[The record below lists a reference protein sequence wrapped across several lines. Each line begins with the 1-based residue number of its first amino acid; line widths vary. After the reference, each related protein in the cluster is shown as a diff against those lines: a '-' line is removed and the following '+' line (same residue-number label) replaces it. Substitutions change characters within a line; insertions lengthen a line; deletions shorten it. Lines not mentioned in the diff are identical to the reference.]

1 MIVQSY
7 RISVRA
13 LLSSC
18 PTVPAETAE
27 FLYPELLH
35 IGQLPAPP
43 VSAVRALPP
52 SAAPPPS
59 SPSLEKSVSLLLF
72 ASQFHNYR
80 HYTFSLYFKYQFIKH
95 LASSQNVR
103 CLIFCLKMLVL
114 PCPNIFSIQYLI
126 HSQHIVT
133 HLKCIVTIWN
143 APYFRNGREM
153 QDPLPLWQG
162 AEDRGGPGSISR
174 REQPVPVLPQR
185 QENADV
191 AAVVARSGGPGCHGK
206 HLSQGSASSGAS
218 ATAGKCRFHCRCG
231 LGRKS
236 GAIWNGGTSWSFLP
250 KGLRGPHPRNLPY
263 GDERRENIH
272 QEHSN
277 RHDSSDHQYGQR
289 S

>member
-103 CLIFCLKMLVL
+103 CPIFCLKMLVL

-133 HLKCIVTIWN
+133 HLKCIVTIWK
-143 APYFRNGREM
+143 
-153 QDPLPLWQG
+153 LPG
-162 AEDRGGPGSISR
+162 FHGHSSR
-174 REQPVPVLPQR
+174 RASDGRIPETFHT
-185 QENADV
+185 ETS
-191 AAVVARSGGPGCHGK
+191 AARIFIKNTAAATTAVTISTDSGPEVSTG
-206 HLSQGSASSGAS
+206 QGVRVSA
-218 ATAGKCRFHCRCG
+218 AG
-231 LGRKS
+231 
-236 GAIWNGGTSWSFLP
+236 
-250 KGLRGPHPRNLPY
+250 
-263 GDERRENIH
+263 
-272 QEHSN
+272 
-277 RHDSSDHQYGQR
+277 
-289 S
+289 

>member
-80 HYTFSLYFKYQFIKH
+80 HYTFSSYFKYQFIKH

-103 CLIFCLKMLVL
+103 CPIFCPIMLIFTR
-114 PCPNIFSIQYLI
+114 PNIFSISYII

-133 HLKCIVTIWN
+133 HLKYIVTIWEL
-143 APYFRNGREM
+143 PYFRNGRKM
-153 QDPLPLWQG
+153 QVSLPLWQG
-162 AEDRGGPGSISR
+162 TEDQGNMERRYFMVIPPEGPPTAASPRLSTRRRGPPGHLQQI
-174 REQPVPVLPQR
+174 LPQPR
-185 QENADV
+185 PMSPS
-191 AAVVARSGGPGCHGK
+191 ARTGKVKSAPAREPGN
-206 HLSQGSASSGAS
+206 SQ
-218 ATAGKCRFHCRCG
+218 ATQA
-231 LGRKS
+231 
-236 GAIWNGGTSWSFLP
+236 
-250 KGLRGPHPRNLPY
+250 Y
-263 GDERRENIH
+263 
-272 QEHSN
+272 
-277 RHDSSDHQYGQR
+277 
-289 S
+289 